1 MTMTHPS
8 AAAPRAGLLMHPRL
22 ATLRRIARAPKGL
35 IGLLLVGFMMILAL
49 FGAWLAPQDPYAQ
62 NFMATLQPPSA
73 EHWFGTDQLGR
84 DVFSRILLGA
94 RTSIGIGVGGVAVA
108 FVIGVPLGLAAAYL
122 RGTFDSPLM
131 RGVDI
136 LLPNRAEAQL
146 LVGDATM
153 ADGSTLSP
161 EECAEALL
169 EHAPTVVLTSG
180 VDGVLIAR
188 RGHELQRIPVERGD
202 AVDPTGA
209 GDAFS
214 AGLLHG
220 LLAGDDL
227 EAATV
232 TGVRTAREAVAL
244 RGGRPPLA

>member
-1 MTMTHPS
+1 MSLDPGS
-8 AAAPRAGLLMHPRL
+8 AGFLVDYGVRRFL
-22 ATLRRIARAPKGL
+22 ADT
-35 IGLLLVGFMMILAL
+35 
-49 FGAWLAPQDPYAQ
+49 
-62 NFMATLQPPSA
+62 
-73 EHWFGTDQLGR
+73 
-84 DVFSRILLGA
+84 
-94 RTSIGIGVGGVAVA
+94 
-108 FVIGVPLGLAAAYL
+108 
-122 RGTFDSPLM
+122 

-146 LVGDATM
+146 LVGDATTRV
-153 ADGSTLSP
+153 GSTLSP

-180 VDGVLIAR
+180 GEGVIIAR
-188 RGHELQRIPVERGD
+188 RGHELQRVPVEPVET
-202 AVDPTGA
+202 VDPTGA

-220 LLAGDDL
+220 LLAGDDVV
-227 EAATV
+227 AATA